1 MAQWAFPFADNNGDR
16 VYSDADFAL
25 FYDNLFTN
33 GVIATIGNALR
44 VTESATSGM
53 RVIVKSGAAILNGR
67 QYLNSEDVAINVP
80 VASTTQNR
88 TDSVIL
94 RLDIPA
100 RDITLAYKQ
109 GDTTVRQ
116 DEEIYELQLATINV
130 DSNTANILNRNI
142 TDKRS
147 DESVCGYSTPY
158 EELSVSG
165 LEQQYH
171 SMLQQVFDE
180 FVANADNN
188 QLDLEQLL
196 TDQQALFQTWLS
208 GLQDELDSNQAGNL
222 QNQINQLT
230 ADNQVVS
237 ITHNLGKYPD
247 VQVLYWEYGLGTVPL
262 DEQPE
267 GISFDGTAPE
277 TIPVKVVYPSRKR
290 LQVQV
295 PIDYAMTN
303 PSIKQI
309 ENNEYILT
317 EGIKSMKILIGVI

>member
-116 DEEIYELQLATINV
+116 DEEIYELQLATISV
-130 DSNTANILNRNI
+130 DSNTVNIFNRNI
-142 TDKRS
+142 TDKRP
-147 DESVCGYSTPY
+147 DKTVCGYSSPY

-165 LEQQYH
+165 LEQQYQ
-171 SMLQQVFDE
+171 SMLQLIFDE
-180 FVANADNN
+180 FSTKANNN

-196 TDQQALFQTWLS
+196 TDQQALFQNWFEN
-208 GLQDELDSNQAGNL
+208 LQDELDSNQATNL
-222 QNQINQLT
+222 QNQIDSLT
-230 ADNQVVS
+230 ANNQIVE
-237 ITHNLGKYPD
+237 ITHNLERYPD
-247 VQVLYWEYGLGTVPL
+247 VQILYWEYGLGTVPL
-262 DEQPE
+262 EEQPE
-267 GISFDGTAPE
+267 DISWDGTAPE
-277 TIPVKVVYPSRKR
+277 MIPAKTVHPSRKKM
-290 LQVQV
+290 QINV
-295 PIDYAMTN
+295 PSAYALTN
-303 PSIKQI
+303 PNIKVI
-309 ENNEYILT
+309 SRNEYLLT
-317 EGIKSMKILIGVI
+317 EGYKSIKILIY